1 MVAVLCVLVVAVP
14 LGCWA
19 VLARTAVVG
28 AVVGLLLA
36 GGAGVLLAA
45 GAGLLELRGLFE
57 LFLWYPLGAALL
69 VGAGLRVERRLRGVR
84 EHAPHAP
91 RAVLRVHAVVVTA
104 VAPLCALVLFTGAD
118 VPPPAVVPS
127 VPPGFTLGEQGVGCG
142 SGSCWREAAVAGP
155 AGMPSEEVV
164 RRLGL
169 QDDHCHA
176 NGWLLDRRPLCT
188 GAVINGGSIRLY
200 VSLGDL
206 IG

>member
-45 GAGLLELRGLFE
+45 GAGLLDLRGLFE
-57 LFLWYPLGAALL
+57 LFLWYPLAAALL
-69 VGAGLRVERRLRGVR
+69 VGAGLRVERRLRGVQ
-84 EHAPHAP
+84 PDAP
-91 RAVLRVHAVVVTA
+91 RAPRTVLRVHAVVVTA
-104 VAPLCALVLFTGAD
+104 VAPLCALVAFTAAD
-118 VPPPAVVPS
+118 VPPAAAVPS
-127 VPPGFTLGEQGVGCG
+127 LPPGFTLGEQTAGCG
-142 SGSCWREAAVAGP
+142 SGDCWREMSVAGP
-155 AGMPSEEVV
+155 EGMPSEEVV

-169 QDDHCHA
+169 PDDHCHA

-188 GAVINGGSIRLY
+188 RAEVNGGSIRLY